1 MTVTTL
7 GYTGAVQTYTVP
19 SGVTYV
25 TLQAWGAQGG
35 VGDNGGAVGG
45 KGGYSTG
52 KLIVS
57 PGTILYVYVGNGGAG
72 GGTMLGGWNGGGGG
86 RGYYGGGGGG
96 GASDVRTG
104 TALSSRVIVA
114 GGGGG
119 GGAGGGG
126 YGGYGGGSSGGIGG
140 VTPPTAPGTQ
150 TTGATLGTGGQ
161 GTYATNGGGGGG
173 GGYYGGYGGT
183 GGPIAGC
190 GGGGG
195 SGFLSSLLVS
205 PSATNNNKTG
215 AGSVVITAS
224 NTAPLAPTPTGPG
237 DNGYII
243 NTEANPFTWTFND
256 TDPGDYQTRADF
268 RYKKFGDVAWTTITN
283 AATTVAS
290 YTLAA
295 STWTVGF
302 QYEWQVSTYDNAS
315 AQSSWSSS
323 RFTNTIAS
331 VPAPTI
337 TTPTS
342 GDMEFGTP
350 VELDWT
356 LPGAFTQDAYRVQRA
371 DLADGSGVIYYDS
384 GIVALTALSAQIPLD
399 AAAGRTDWLRVQ
411 FRYNAHWSAWASVD
425 ILDEFGPPH
434 TPWLGCAQVSD
445 QPTVVVAIT
454 NLGMSLGYTDTILN
468 DLYRDGVRIAANL
481 PANASFTDLL
491 PGAGSVHYTVTA
503 YSASGATAQ
512 GDEFLDT
519 FLDTFTDIF
528 GSSDSH

>member
-1 MTVTTL
+1 MTVTTFNP
-7 GYTGAVQTYTVP
+7 TGARQTYVVP
-19 SGVTYV
+19 AGVTFV
-25 TLQAWGAQGG
+25 TITCKGGAGMWGSGSAPGG
-35 VGDNGGAVGG
+35 NGGSASG
-45 KGGYSTG
+45 KY
-52 KLIVS
+52 IVA
-57 PGTILYVYVGNGGAG
+57 PGTTLYVYVGDHATSVIGGWPGGGNGGA
-72 GGTMLGGWNGGGGG
+72 LGP
-86 RGYYGGGGGG
+86 GGGGGG
-96 GASDVRTG
+96 WSTVRGAADNIAATII
-104 TALSSRVIVA
+104 AA

-119 GGAGGGG
+119 GGAGAN
-126 YGGYGGGSSGGIGG
+126 
-140 VTPPTAPGTQ
+140 V
-150 TTGATLGTGGQ
+150 
-161 GTYATNGGGGGG
+161 GGGGGG
-173 GGYYGGYGGT
+173 GASGVKGIGPTVEGIPGTQTGGYAPGT
-183 GGPIAGC
+183 GGYVAYGGKGGGGGAGWFGGKGGYSG

-195 SGFLSSLLVS
+195 SGFLSSALVG
-205 PSATNNNKTG
+205 ATMVNASNG
-215 AGSVVITAS
+215 IAGQVVITAL
-224 NTAPLAPTPTGPG
+224 NTAPLAPTLTGPG
-237 DNGYII
+237 NNGYVI
-243 NTEANPFTWTFND
+243 NTEANTFTWTFND
-256 TDPGDYQTRADF
+256 PDLGDYQTRADF

-283 AATTVAS
+283 AVTTARA

-295 STWTVGF
+295 SAWTAGF
-302 QYEWQVSTYDNAS
+302 QYEWQISTFDVAGL
-315 AQSSWSSS
+315 QSPWSSS

-356 LPGAFTQDAYRVQRA
+356 LPGVFTQDAYRVQRA

-434 TPWLGCAQVSD
+434 TPWLGCAQIFG
-445 QPTVVVAIT
+445 QPTVVMTIT
-454 NLGMSLGYTDTILN
+454 NLGMSFGYTDTILN

-519 FLDTFTDIF
+519 FFDTFTDIF